1 MAEKVLKEVFGVN
14 RIEVVSK
21 GIIHLREQFDMKGKI
36 VQALNMK
43 GILVE
48 EITIKGEDLENYYM
62 SLIGRND

>member
-1 MAEKVLKEVFGVN
+1 
-14 RIEVVSK
+14 
-21 GIIHLREQFDMKGKI
+21 MKGKI